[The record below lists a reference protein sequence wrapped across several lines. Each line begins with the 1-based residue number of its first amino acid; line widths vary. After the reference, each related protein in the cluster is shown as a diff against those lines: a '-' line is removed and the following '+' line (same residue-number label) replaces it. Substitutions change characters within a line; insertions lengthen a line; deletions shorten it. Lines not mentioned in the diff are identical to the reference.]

1 METSEGIIAWLLF
14 NLADLAAL
22 AVELIIIAAIV
33 KSCKYL
39 AAIAK
44 DLHDLYLIV
53 KRQDWEYRHQQDDG
67 QG

>member
-1 METSEGIIAWLLF
+1 MDTAQSIIAWLLF

-44 DLHDLYLIV
+44 DLHDLYLLL
-53 KRQDWEYRHQQDDG
+53 KRQDWEYRQQADG
-67 QG
+67 QT

>member
-1 METSEGIIAWLLF
+1 MDTAQSIIAWLIC
-14 NLADLAAL
+14 NLADLASL

-44 DLHDLYLIV
+44 DLHDLYLII
-53 KRQDWEYRHQQDDG
+53 KRQDWEYRQQADN

>member
-22 AVELIIIAAIV
+22 AVELVIIAAIV

-44 DLHDLYLIV
+44 DLHDLYLLL
-53 KRQDWEYRHQQDDG
+53 KRQDWEYRQQANN